1 MNLDVCIVYVCILYK
16 KSDAFGDNIDPF
28 DEKLN
33 TIKRYIQICLL
44 EQGMTLNLA

>member
-33 TIKRYIQICLL
+33 ILKGIYRYACWNR
-44 EQGMTLNLA
+44 E